1 MRTLTT
7 SHLPAE
13 PGYMASDFGLSDRND
28 CVIRAFANVGVD
40 TYPNI
45 RTVLFRMG
53 RRQNKG
59 TPIMMTHKLA
69 RLHGGTY
76 TAIGRSGA
84 KRDRWAQLYNC
95 GADSVEDKGC
105 SVANVAKR
113 FPSGKYI
120 VSVKGHV
127 FALING
133 RIIDTGPMRPGTHVI
148 GVYTF
153 PNT

>member
-7 SHLPAE
+7 SHLPVE
-13 PGYMASDFGLSDRND
+13 PGYVASDFGLDDRND
-28 CVIRAFANVGVD
+28 CAVRAFANVGVD
-40 TYPNI
+40 TYPNV
-45 RTVLFRMG
+45 RVALSRMG
-53 RRQNKG
+53 RKQYKG
-59 TPIMMTHKLA
+59 TLVTTTHKFA
-69 RLHGGTY
+69 RLNGGVY

-84 KRDRWAQLYNC
+84 KRERLLQCYNC
-95 GADSVEDKGC
+95 GADNVNDKGC
-105 SVANVAKR
+105 TVANIASR
-113 FPSGKYI
+113 YPTGKHI

-133 RIIDTGPMRPGTHVI
+133 RIIDTGPVRPGTRVI